1 MGMIFK
7 AVAVIQFLKNLKN
20 IGHVAEAKYYQTRA
34 KQYKKHYANH
44 KDCKGEVTMRKST
57 FVALLV
63 FLAAVAGALGA
74 AYMYL
79 KQREEELDE
88 YERLL
93 FSEDFSE
100 DMELAQEAEA
110 AEFAEDA
117 EPAPMVDPE

>member
-1 MGMIFK
+1 MGIIFK
-7 AVAVIQFLKNLKN
+7 TVAVIKFLKNLKN
-20 IGHVAEAKYYQTRA
+20 AGHIAEAKYYQTQAQR
-34 KQYKKHYANH
+34 YKKHFANQ
-44 KDCKGEVTMRKST
+44 KNCKGEVTMKKST

-100 DMELAQEAEA
+100 DAELAQEAEP
-110 AEFAEDA
+110 A
-117 EPAPMVDPE
+117 EPAPVVDPE